1 MIYANTA
8 AMLSTTHELVTLTR
22 GDVSLKHIESGEVM
36 HSNVGPREEARL
48 LYVEQSR
55 LAERICSGEGELVLY
70 DVGLGAA
77 TNALAALQCHRTVFT
92 NEKTRPLRLISF
104 ESDLSGLRLAYE
116 HRQSFP
122 YFDGLENAVESLLT
136 KRHWSGD
143 GIEWQVIEGDF
154 RETARGIPL
163 AEVVFFDFYSPKTNS
178 DLWNVTMFNHVRE
191 LTTPNASL
199 YTYSASTRVR
209 SALLAAGF
217 FVGYGQSTGTKTDT
231 TVAARR
237 LEDLLRPLDARW
249 LERLRRS
256 DRPLPHGWPVEK
268 RDELIT
274 LIEKHPQFQNMS
286 QKNEI

>member
-1 MIYANTA
+1 MTYANTA

-55 LAERICSGEGELVLY
+55 LTERFSEGSGELVLY

-77 TNALAALQCHRTVFT
+77 TNALAAIQCHRAVSANARAF
-92 NEKTRPLRLISF
+92 RIVSF
-104 ESDLSGLRLAYE
+104 ESDLSGLQLAYE

-122 YFDGLENAVESLLT
+122 YFEGLENAVESLLS
-136 KRHWSGD
+136 KKHWSGK
-143 GIEWQVIEGDF
+143 GIEWQVLEGDF
-154 RETARGIPL
+154 RTTAKDIPL
-163 AEVVFFDFYSPKTNS
+163 AEVVFFDFYSPKTNP
-178 DLWNVTMFNHVRE
+178 DLWNVAMFNHVRE
-191 LTTPNASL
+191 LTTPNACL

-209 SALLAAGF
+209 SALLASGF

-237 LEDLLRPLDARW
+237 LADLANPLDARW

-256 DRPLPHGWPVEK
+256 DRPLPHGWPADQ
-268 RDELIT
+268 RDELIA
-274 LIEKHPQFQNMS
+274 LIEKHPQFQDR
-286 QKNEI
+286 K